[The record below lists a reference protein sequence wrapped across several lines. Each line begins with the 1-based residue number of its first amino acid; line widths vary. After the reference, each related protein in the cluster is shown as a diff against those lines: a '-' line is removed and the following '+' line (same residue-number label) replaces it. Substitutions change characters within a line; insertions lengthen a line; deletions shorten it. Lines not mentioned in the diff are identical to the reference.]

1 MKILIPFL
9 LMKQVVFHKGEGK
22 MEIKE
27 VELPLGS
34 VEITEE
40 QMIEL
45 LRYGILIIEEGD
57 NAENTE

>member
-1 MKILIPFL
+1 
-9 LMKQVVFHKGEGK
+9 MKQVVFHKGEGK